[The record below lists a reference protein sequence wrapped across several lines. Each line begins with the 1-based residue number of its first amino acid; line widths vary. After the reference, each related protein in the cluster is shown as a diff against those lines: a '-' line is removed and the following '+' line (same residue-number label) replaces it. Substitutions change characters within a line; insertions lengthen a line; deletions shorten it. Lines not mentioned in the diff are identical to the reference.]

1 MSDPEFTN
9 IAIVGARGQM
19 GGLFSERFSAL
30 GCNVHAL
37 DRPYSDQD
45 IRTAVSA
52 CDLLLLCVPVT
63 AMDDVLARTVPH
75 LRNDAVLA
83 DVGSVKELPLRAM
96 LKACDGPVVGTHPL
110 FGPVIP
116 EGFEPRVAV
125 VPGRDS
131 DTAYASRV
139 AALFDA
145 AGFSSFMT
153 TAAEHDRAVAFIQGL
168 NFTTT
173 AAFLAAAGRVDGIEN
188 YITPSFDR
196 RLEAAR
202 KMLTTDSDLFGTIS
216 DANPYLQETARQ
228 FMSLFS
234 LAAGGE
240 LDLLASLAQWWWRN
254 DEEQEGCARSTG

>member
-1 MSDPEFTN
+1 MKEPEFKS

-19 GGLFSERFSAL
+19 GGLFSERFGEL
-30 GCNVHAL
+30 GCAVRKL
-37 DRPYSDQD
+37 DRPYDEEAV
-45 IRTAVSA
+45 RGAVSS

-63 AMDDVLARTVPH
+63 AMDQVLAQTIPH
-75 LRNDAVLA
+75 LSEGAVLA

-96 LKACDGPVVGTHPL
+96 LKAYDGPVVGTHPL

-116 EGFEPRVAV
+116 EDFTPRVAV

-131 DTAYASRV
+131 DTEAADRV
-139 AALFDA
+139 ARLFDA
-145 AGFSSFMT
+145 AGFSSFMA
-153 TAAEHDRAVAFIQGL
+153 TAAEHDKAVAYVQGL

-173 AAFLAAAGRVDGIEN
+173 AAFLAAAGRVQGIEN
-188 YITPSFDR
+188 YVTPSFNR

-202 KMLTTDSDLFGTIS
+202 KMLTMDSELFGTIS

-254 DEEQEGCARSTG
+254 DEQQEGCVR

>member
-1 MSDPEFTN
+1 MNDPEFKS

-19 GGLFSERFSAL
+19 GTLFAERFGDL
-30 GCNVHAL
+30 GCTIHKL
-37 DRPYSDQD
+37 DRPYDED
-45 IRTAVSA
+45 AIRTAVSA

-63 AMDDVLARTVPH
+63 AMDQVLGQTIPH
-75 LRNDAVLA
+75 LGKKAVLA

-96 LKACDGPVVGTHPL
+96 LKAYDGPVVGTHPL

-116 EGFEPRVAV
+116 EGFDPRVAV

-131 DTAYASRV
+131 GQDAADRV
-139 AALFDA
+139 ARLFDA
-145 AGFSSFMT
+145 AGFSSFLA
-153 TAAEHDRAVAFIQGL
+153 TAAEHDKAVAFIQGL

-173 AAFLAAAGRVDGIEN
+173 AAFLAAAGRVEGIEN
-188 YITPSFDR
+188 YVTPSFNR

-202 KMLTTDSDLFGTIS
+202 KMLTKDSELFGTIS

-240 LDLLASLAQWWWRN
+240 LDLLASLAQWWWR
-254 DEEQEGCARSTG
+254 DDTQQEGCAR

>member
-1 MSDPEFTN
+1 MSDPEFKS

-19 GGLFSERFSAL
+19 GGLFTERFGAL
-30 GCNVHAL
+30 GCAVRPL
-37 DRPYSDQD
+37 DRPFDGEKV
-45 IRTAVSA
+45 REAVSA

-63 AMDDVLARTVPH
+63 AMDHVLDLTVPH
-75 LRNDAVLA
+75 LRKDAVLA

-96 LKACDGPVVGTHPL
+96 LRACKGPVVGTHPL

-116 EGFEPRVAV
+116 EGFTPRVAV
-125 VPGRDS
+125 VPGRES
-131 DTAYASRV
+131 DTEAANRV
-139 AALFDA
+139 ARLFDA
-145 AGFSSFMT
+145 AGFHSFLT
-153 TAAEHDRAVAFIQGL
+153 TAGEHDKAVAFIQGL

-173 AAFLAAAGRVDGIEN
+173 AAFLAAAGRVEGIEN
-188 YITPSFDR
+188 YVTPSFNR
-196 RLEAAR
+196 RLDAAR
-202 KMLTTDSDLFGTIS
+202 KMLTTDSELFGTIS

-254 DEEQEGCARSTG
+254 DTQQEGCAR

>member
-1 MSDPEFTN
+1 MSDPEFKS

-19 GGLFSERFSAL
+19 GGMFAERFGEL
-30 GCNVHAL
+30 GCDIHPL
-37 DRPYSDQD
+37 DRPFDEQAAH
-45 IRTAVSA
+45 RAVSS

-63 AMDDVLARTVPH
+63 AMDQVLGQTTPH
-75 LRNDAVLA
+75 MPEGAVLA

-96 LKACDGPVVGTHPL
+96 LRAYDGPVVGTHPL

-116 EGFEPRVAV
+116 EGFIPRVAV
-125 VPGRDS
+125 VPGRES
-131 DTAYASRV
+131 DTGAANRV
-139 AALFDA
+139 ARIFDA
-145 AGFSSFMT
+145 AGFTSFL
-153 TAAEHDRAVAFIQGL
+153 ASAEEHDKAMAFIQGL

-173 AAFLAAAGRVDGIEN
+173 AAFLAAAGRMPGIEN
-188 YITPSFDR
+188 YVTPSFNR

-202 KMLTTDSDLFGTIS
+202 KMLTQDSELFGTIA

-228 FMSLFS
+228 FMTLFS

-254 DEEQEGCARSTG
+254 DEQQEGCVR